1 MDPDFKLP
9 TVWKASLGYDAE
21 LPWYGL
27 IGSVEFQSIR
37 SRDAA
42 FYRAINIGAYNP
54 EPGVYDGASGVMAD
68 GRLSYWCTPGSGLNC
83 GMNPDYSYQSPLLG
97 NTDKGYSNSV
107 TFSLNKQLSNGR
119 SEERRVGKECVRTCR
134 SWLSPSHLKK
144 KKLNNHYN
152 YRNT

>member
-54 EPGVYDGASGVMAD
+54 ETGVYDGASGVMAD

-83 GMNPDYSYQSPLLG
+83 GMNPDYSYQSTILG

-107 TFSLNKQLSNGR
+107 TFSLNKPLR
-119 SEERRVGKECVRTCR
+119 TEERRVGKEWVSTCR
-134 SWLSPSHLKK
+134 SRWSPYH
-144 KKLNNHYN
+144 
-152 YRNT
+152 

>member
-54 EPGVYDGASGVMAD
+54 ETGVYDGASGVMAD
-68 GRLSYWCTPGSGLNC
+68 GRLSYWCTPGSGLHC
-83 GMNPDYSYQSPLLG
+83 GMNPDYSYQSTILG

-107 TFSLNKQLSNGR
+107 TFSLKIGR
-119 SEERRVGKECVRTCR
+119 ASCR
-134 SWLSPSHLKK
+134 ESG
-144 KKLNNHYN
+144 
-152 YRNT
+152 